1 MNTKLLSNRENPHFF
16 ICQGGINI
24 INRDTN
30 LIDTLPFENWSIA
43 TKYAKSLGK
52 DHFAVF
58 ASHMEGDKMVGY
70 WGIK

>member
-16 ICQGGINI
+16 ICEGGINI

-30 LIDTLPFENWSIA
+30 LIDTLPFKDWNTAS
-43 TKYAKSLGK
+43 KYAKSLGK
-52 DHFAVF
+52 NYFAVF
-58 ASHMEGDKMVGY
+58 ASHMEWEKMVGY